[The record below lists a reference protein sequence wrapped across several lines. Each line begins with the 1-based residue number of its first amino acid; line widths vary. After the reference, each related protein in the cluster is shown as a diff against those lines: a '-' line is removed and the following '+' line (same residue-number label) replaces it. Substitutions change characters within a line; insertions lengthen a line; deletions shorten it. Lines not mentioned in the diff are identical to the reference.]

1 MISLQPIS
9 KGKLTPLQQVF
20 FIVAIQMAFVF
31 FFLIAGV
38 KGRNVWMVLQ
48 GPVLFYTC
56 MTLMMGIFNQNSKWY
71 YLFSVLGYAAVMS
84 VSVILSTFVSG
95 DRLNKHGDFMNVL
108 MLNTLFYF
116 MMLIIS
122 VLYKGIK
129 EFLENM
135 E

>member
-1 MISLQPIS
+1 MISLQLIS

-20 FIVAIQMAFVF
+20 FIVAIELIFVLI
-31 FFLIAGV
+31 FLIAGM
-38 KGRNVWMVLQ
+38 KGRDVWMVLQ

-56 MTLMMGIFNQNSKWY
+56 MTLMMGIFNQNNKWY
-71 YLFSVLGYAAVMS
+71 YLFSVLGFAAVMS
-84 VSVILSTFVSG
+84 VSVIFSTFVSG
-95 DRLNKHGDFMNVL
+95 DRLNKHADFMNVL
-108 MLNTLFYF
+108 VLNTLFYF